1 MTEQE
6 YIDQATKFMQ
16 HESRFNLSAFPCLD
30 DDAGHEYDQHYI
42 YHVAWAIRK
51 IKEIN
56 PKNHIDIGSSLHLS
70 TCAAA
75 LVPTTFLDFRK
86 PDLHIENLIVK
97 QFDLTRD
104 GYATSDCISCC
115 HVVEHI
121 GLGRYGD
128 KLDNEGDLK
137 AIANLR
143 RMATKHLLFVVPVGK
158 PVVAFNAHRVYSPVY
173 INSLFPEYDCEF
185 YLIPNNG
192 VNPHIAK
199 IVELDIPYGCGCFHF
214 VKK

>member
-6 YIDQATKFMQ
+6 YIEQATKFMQ
-16 HESRFNLSAFPCLD
+16 HESRFELSAYPCLN

-56 PKNHIDIGSSLHLS
+56 PKSHIDIGSSLHLS

-86 PDLHIENLIVK
+86 PDIDVSNLQVG
-97 QFDLTRD
+97 QFDLTD
-104 GYATSDCISCC
+104 WTFMQGESISCC

-158 PVVAFNAHRVYSPVY
+158 PVVAFNAHRIYSPVY
-173 INSLFPEYDCEF
+173 IRNFFPEYDCEF

-214 VKK
+214 TKR

>member
-6 YIDQATKFMQ
+6 YIDQAT
-16 HESRFNLSAFPCLD
+16 RFAENEKRFDLAAFPCLN
-30 DDAGHEYDQHYI
+30 DDAGHGYDQHYI

-56 PKNHIDIGSSLHLS
+56 PKHHIDIGSSLHLS

-86 PDLHIENLIVK
+86 PDLLIENLTVK

-104 GYATSDCISCC
+104 GYAPSDCISCC

-143 RMATKHLLFVVPVGK
+143 RMATKDLLFVVPVGK
-158 PVVAFNAHRVYSPVY
+158 PVVAFNAHRIYSPVY
-173 INSLFPEYDCEF
+173 IRNLFPEYDCEF
-185 YLIPNNG
+185 YLIPNNR

-214 VKK
+214 SKK

>member
-6 YIDQATKFMQ
+6 YIEQATKFMQ
-16 HESRFNLSAFPCLD
+16 HESRFELSAYPCLN
-30 DDAGHEYDQHYI
+30 DDAGHGYDQHYI

-56 PKNHIDIGSSLHLS
+56 PKHHIDIGSSLHLA

-86 PDLHIENLIVK
+86 PNIDVPNLQVG
-97 QFDLTRD
+97 QFDLTD
-104 GYATSDCISCC
+104 WTFMQGESISCC

-214 VKK
+214 IKK